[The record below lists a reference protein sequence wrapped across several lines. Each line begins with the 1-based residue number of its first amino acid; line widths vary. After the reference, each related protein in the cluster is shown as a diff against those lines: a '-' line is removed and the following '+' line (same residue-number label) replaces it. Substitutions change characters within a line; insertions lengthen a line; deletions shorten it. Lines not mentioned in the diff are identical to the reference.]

1 MRFLT
6 FVDEGGPRLGA
17 LTSAGDGVVD
27 LAAAQQAVTGRPAAI
42 GTLRDL
48 IEAGPAV
55 WTRLAADLASADV
68 AAFTRPLAG
77 LRLAAPVQP
86 SKIMAIGLNYLD
98 HVLEGGRKP
107 PERPVLFAKFPTAVI
122 GPGDA
127 ICWDPALSDKIDWE
141 AELAVVIGRTARRV
155 RAEEASGYIF
165 GYTAANDVTA
175 RDIQQGDGQW
185 VRGKSL
191 DTFCPLGPWVV
202 TADEIPDPHTLPIR
216 CIVNGEVMQSSNT
229 DQLIFRIPAL
239 IEFLSRAFTLLPGD
253 VILTGTPPGVGQY
266 RTPPRFLRAG
276 DEVTV
281 EIDGIG
287 ALTNPCVIEGPAPT

>member
-1 MRFLT
+1 MRLLT
-6 FVDEGGPRLGA
+6 FLGEAGPCLGA
-17 LTSAGDGVVD
+17 LTAVGEGVVD
-27 LAAAQQAVTGRPAAI
+27 LAAAQQARTGRPATI
-42 GTLRDL
+42 GTLRAL
-48 IEAGPAV
+48 IEAGPTA
-55 WTRLAADLASADV
+55 WARLAADLAAADGTP
-68 AAFTRPLAG
+68 FTRPLAG
-77 LRLAAPVQP
+77 LRLMAPVQP

-107 PERPVLFAKFPTAVI
+107 PERPVLFAKYPTAVI

-127 ICWDPALSDKIDWE
+127 ICWEPALSNQIDWE

-155 RAEEASGYIF
+155 RAEDAYDYIF

-266 RTPPRFLRAG
+266 RTPPRYLRDG
-276 DEVTV
+276 DVVTV
-281 EIDGIG
+281 AIDGIG
-287 ALTNPCVIEGPAPT
+287 ALTNPCATAGPAQA

>member
-1 MRFLT
+1 MRLLT
-6 FVDEGGPRLGA
+6 FVGEGGPRLGA

-27 LAAAQQAVTGRPAAI
+27 LAEAQQAFAGRPAAI
-42 GTLRDL
+42 STLRDL

-68 AAFTRPLAG
+68 ASFTRPLAG
-77 LRLAAPVQP
+77 LRLMAPVQP

-127 ICWDPALSDKIDWE
+127 ICWEPALSDKIDWE

-155 RAEEASGYIF
+155 RAEDAIGYIF

-229 DQLIFRIPAL
+229 DQLIFRIPVL

-276 DEVTV
+276 DRVTV

-287 ALTNPCVIEGPAPT
+287 ALTNSCAIEAPALT